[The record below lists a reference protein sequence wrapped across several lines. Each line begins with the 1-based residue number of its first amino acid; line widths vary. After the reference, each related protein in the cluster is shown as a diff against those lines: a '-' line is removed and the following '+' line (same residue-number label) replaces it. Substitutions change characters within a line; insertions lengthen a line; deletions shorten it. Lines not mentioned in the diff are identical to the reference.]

1 MKNSYQ
7 MPTPEEIRRQCEEI
21 RVGWTKQER
30 LLRSKPKVLSIWLP
44 RTHLWAR
51 VTNDVVTVEEFAA
64 MARMS

>member
-44 RTHLWAR
+44 RTHRWAR
-51 VTNDVVTVEEFAA
+51 VTNDVVTVDEFAA